1 MIAMFIWTLDTV
13 IEAIVIGFAALIL
26 LAILLHALFEV
37 IKLKIKD
44 WRNRK

>member
-1 MIAMFIWTLDTV
+1 MFIWTLDSV
-13 IEAIVIGFAALIL
+13 MDAIVLGFAALIL
-26 LAILLHALFEV
+26 SAILLHALFEV

>member
-1 MIAMFIWTLDTV
+1 MIALFIWTLDTV
-13 IEAIVIGFAALIL
+13 IEAIVLGIASLIVF
-26 LAILLHALFEV
+26 AILLLALFEV